1 MKKVLYNL
9 LENDRSF
16 YFYIYN
22 IFSFSILLISIIL
35 TLYDEFYGFHS
46 KIHQIVVNIEFI
58 VSGII
63 AFELV
68 GRFILAE
75 NKKKYLINPMTL
87 VDIIALIPLFQIF
100 RTIRLIVLIA
110 RVFRLTYRYK
120 FFFEFLKNIFRDFGY
135 ELVFVFALFFVFL
148 LSILLITFSVEY
160 SSGNPNIKTLFD
172 AIYYVII
179 TATTVGYGDII
190 PITGLGKLLAMV
202 LGILGL
208 FLFSLITAT
217 VSTSFFQYVNMLK
230 SGMLSFKE
238 MKNHIVICGWN
249 ETGEIIIEEL
259 KKYYTSRGE
268 KLKPIV
274 VVTEQELEPRQEFYY
289 KKGDFVN
296 EEVLK
301 NAGTEHADMVIILA
315 EKGLNLTEDSIDARS
330 ILSAMLIRDLNPKA
344 NIIIEV
350 LARKN
355 AKTIKRKKIV
365 DYIIVDGEVVG
376 YMISNFLK
384 QKDIPKIVDFFM
396 DKVDYIEVEVKEKKS
411 IGELIQSLEKGV
423 NLLGI
428 KREGELILMPDSDFE
443 VEANDVLILIRKK
456 T

>member
-1 MKKVLYNL
+1 MKKLLYNL

-22 IFSFSILLISIIL
+22 IFSFSMLLISIIL
-35 TLYDEFYGFHS
+35 TLYDKFYGFHS
-46 KIHQIVVNIEFI
+46 KINFIVINIEFA

-75 NKKKYLINPMTL
+75 DKKKYLMSPITII
-87 VDIIALIPLFQIF
+87 DIIALIPLFHAF

-120 FFFEFLKNIFRDFGY
+120 FFFGFLKNIFREFGY
-135 ELVFVFALFFVFL
+135 ELVSIFALFFVFL
-148 LSILLITFSVEY
+148 FSILLIAFSVERGG
-160 SSGNPNIKTLFD
+160 GNPNIKTLFD
-172 AIYYVII
+172 AVYYVII
-179 TATTVGYGDII
+179 TATTVGYGDIT
-190 PITGLGKLLAMV
+190 PITGLGKLLAMI

-230 SGMLSFKE
+230 SGMLSFRE

-249 ETGEIIIEEL
+249 ETGEIIVEEL
-259 KKYYTSRGE
+259 KKYYTNKGE
-268 KLKPIV
+268 RLKPIV

-289 KKGDFVN
+289 KKGDFVS

-301 NAGTEHADMVIILA
+301 NAGIEQVDIVIILA
-315 EKGLNLTEDSIDARS
+315 EKGVNLTEDSIDARS
-330 ILSAMLIRDLNPKA
+330 ILAAMLIRDLNPKA
-344 NIIIEV
+344 NIIIEI
-350 LARKN
+350 LLQEN
-355 AKTIKRKKIV
+355 AKTIRRKKIV

-411 IGELIQSLEKGV
+411 VGELIRTLEKGV
-423 NLLGI
+423 NLLGV
-428 KREGELILMPDSDFE
+428 KREGELILMPDLDFQVKE
-443 VEANDVLILIRKK
+443 KDVLILIKKK

>member
-1 MKKVLYNL
+1 M
-9 LENDRSF
+9 
-16 YFYIYN
+16 
-22 IFSFSILLISIIL
+22 LLISIIL
-35 TLYDEFYGFHS
+35 TLYDKFYGFHS
-46 KIHQIVVNIEFI
+46 KINFIVINIEFA

-75 NKKKYLINPMTL
+75 DKKKYLMSPITII
-87 VDIIALIPLFQIF
+87 DIIALIPLFHAF

-120 FFFEFLKNIFRDFGY
+120 FFFGFLKNIFREFGY
-135 ELVFVFALFFVFL
+135 ELVSIFALFFVFL
-148 LSILLITFSVEY
+148 FSILLIAFSVERGG
-160 SSGNPNIKTLFD
+160 GNPNIKTLFD
-172 AIYYVII
+172 AVYYVII
-179 TATTVGYGDII
+179 TATTVGYGDIT
-190 PITGLGKLLAMV
+190 PITGLGKLLAMI

-230 SGMLSFKE
+230 SGMLSFRE

-249 ETGEIIIEEL
+249 ETGEIIVEEL
-259 KKYYTSRGE
+259 KKYYTNKGE
-268 KLKPIV
+268 RLKPIV

-289 KKGDFVN
+289 KKGDFVS

-301 NAGTEHADMVIILA
+301 NAGIEQVDIVIILA
-315 EKGLNLTEDSIDARS
+315 EKGVNLTEDSIDARS
-330 ILSAMLIRDLNPKA
+330 ILAAMLIRDLNPKA
-344 NIIIEV
+344 NIIIEI
-350 LARKN
+350 LLQEN
-355 AKTIKRKKIV
+355 AKTIRRKKIV

-411 IGELIQSLEKGV
+411 VGELIRTLEKGV
-423 NLLGI
+423 NLLGV
-428 KREGELILMPDSDFE
+428 KREGELILMPDLDFQVKE
-443 VEANDVLILIRKK
+443 KDVLILIKKK